1 MKNLQYAVIGTG
13 ALGGYYGGILAK
25 AGKDVHFLF
34 HSDFEWVKANGLRV
48 DSVNGNFSLP
58 KVNAYQRSVDMPA
71 CDVVL
76 VCMKT
81 TADSLLPELLKP
93 ILHSNTV
100 VLLIQNGFGN
110 ESKLQK
116 ELPST
121 FLAGGLGFICSS
133 KNGPGFIDHQDYG
146 KLTMGAHSA
155 GIVPVLEQISLDLKE
170 AGVPAE
176 ISDDLTLSRWK
187 KLVWNVPF
195 NGLCVVL
202 NATTLELMSNPST
215 LSLIRDLMFEVV
227 DAANASGSYIEAGFV
242 QAMLDYT
249 LKMKPYAPSM
259 KLDFDSNRPME
270 IEAIYTRTIEAAA
283 KAGFKMNKVE
293 MLKAQ
298 LEFLQQRAH

>member
-1 MKNLQYAVIGTG
+1 MENLKYAVIGTG
-13 ALGGYYGGILAK
+13 ALGGYYGGVLAK

-34 HSDFEWVKANGLRV
+34 HSDYEWVKSNGLRV
-48 DSVNGNFSLP
+48 DSVNGNFVLP
-58 KVNAYQRSVDMPA
+58 QVNAYPRSADMPV

-81 TADSLLPELLKP
+81 TADALLPDLLKP
-93 ILHSNTV
+93 ILHPKTV

-110 ESKLQK
+110 ESKL
-116 ELPST
+116 ENVLPST
-121 FLAGGLGFICSS
+121 LLAGGLGFICSS

-146 KLTMGAHSA
+146 KLTLGAHSN
-155 GIVPVLEQISLDLKE
+155 GILPVLEQLCRDLKE

-176 ISDDLTLSRWK
+176 ISEDLKLSRWK

-202 NATTLELMSNPST
+202 NATTRELMSHPHT
-215 LSLIRDLMFEVV
+215 LSLVRDLMFEVV
-227 DAANASGSYIEAGFV
+227 HAANASGSFIEDDFV
-242 QAMLDYT
+242 QAMLDYS

-259 KLDFDSNRPME
+259 KLDFDSHRPME
-270 IEAIYTRTIEAAA
+270 IEAIYSRTIDRAA
-283 KAGFKMNKVE
+283 KAGFKMCKVE

-298 LEFLQQRAH
+298 LEFLQK